1 MPIIKVTAKTDRFR
15 RAGFSFTREP
25 VELNTDDLSK
35 EQLKMLKAESMLV
48 IEEVSSKDKDKDKDK
63 DKTNAGGSTTTGSK

>member
-25 VELNTDDLSK
+25 VELDTEDLSK
-35 EQLKMLKAESMLV
+35 EQLKALKAESMLV
-48 IEEVSSKDKDKDKDK
+48 IEEVKEPKEPK
-63 DKTNAGGSTTTGSK
+63 NPAGTGGKQ